1 MITIYHNSRCT
12 KSREGL
18 CEVELLKK
26 PFQIRNY
33 MIDHFTSD
41 ELREVIKKLGL
52 QPIELVR
59 TKESIWIE
67 NYKNKELSS
76 DEIIEAMLNYP
87 KLIER
92 PIIVYGEK
100 AIIARPKERI
110 KEIIG

>member
-1 MITIYHNSRCT
+1 MITIYHNPRCT

-18 CEVELLKK
+18 CEVELFKK

-33 MIDHFTSD
+33 MIDLFTSD
-41 ELREVIKKLGL
+41 ELKGIIKKLGIS
-52 QPIELVR
+52 PIELVR
-59 TKESIWIE
+59 TKESVWIE
-67 NYKNKELSS
+67 NYKNKELSAA
-76 DEIIEAMLNYP
+76 EIIEAMLKHP

-110 KEIIG
+110 KELIR